1 MTIDSFRYRFFDTS
15 KGGGTKAASTSVPVS
30 ICIGNHQ
37 EMNQQGRNPHL
48 HHNSRNVTPYSR
60 HLPQSHAPH
69 PHPHAHPRPSQ
80 SRWSQNPHAH
90 QLPPHSHPH
99 QHPHSY
105 AGKDFRQCFAQ
116 GEKSSPDSC
125 TSKQQLSP
133 TSPVVLQRTS
143 PILSGHV
150 TPPLNR
156 NPLQQGGGGDV
167 ASPLSPSP
175 PLPTF
180 VDPRPSRRSP
190 IQLSHGSPTF
200 YRSYDDEGAKAESP
214 SRKRRRLSHHQIHEM
229 NVTPPPPR
237 NSWERRNL
245 RHQNANRNPL
255 SPQYMRR
262 SHRYPL
268 GGGAPSHSR
277 THPYLTASPPPS
289 VMLDMTGQVPVSLP
303 LSLYSGNHSPSHGNH
318 YPLHHNIY
326 PPPAPPH
333 LPHSYQIPDLMSTP
347 HYPHSPPYS
356 HSYMGASPPPE
367 LDLATPA
374 HQFHHS
380 AAAALVQVATSPSI
394 FISEARAPTIEI
406 TRVRHHPVPNRSR
419 NSLRRW
425 RGQTLTP
432 SNTYPGLFHLL
443 AMFSS
448 APLSPYSQAELGSP
462 DSTETVE
469 NYEALLSLAERLGEA
484 KPRGLNRYEIESIPS
499 FKFNASKHQS
509 DQTSCVVCMCDF
521 ETSQVLRGLPCSHE
535 FHAKC
540 VDKWLKSNRT
550 CPICRGDASNFS
562 DSP

>member
-1 MTIDSFRYRFFDTS
+1 MKLKNYLHFF
-15 KGGGTKAASTSVPVS
+15 P
-30 ICIGNHQ
+30 
-37 EMNQQGRNPHL
+37 
-48 HHNSRNVTPYSR
+48 
-60 HLPQSHAPH
+60 
-69 PHPHAHPRPSQ
+69 
-80 SRWSQNPHAH
+80 
-90 QLPPHSHPH
+90 
-99 QHPHSY
+99 
-105 AGKDFRQCFAQ
+105 FQCFSR
-116 GEKSSPDSC
+116 EKSSPDSC
-125 TSKQQLSP
+125 TSKQQPSP

-268 GGGAPSHSR
+268 GGGAPPHSR

-326 PPPAPPH
+326 QPPAPPH
-333 LPHSYQIPDLMSTP
+333 P
-347 HYPHSPPYS
+347 
-356 HSYMGASPPPE
+356 
-367 LDLATPA
+367 
-374 HQFHHS
+374 
-380 AAAALVQVATSPSI
+380 
-394 FISEARAPTIEI
+394 ARAPTIEI

-425 RGQTLTP
+425 RGQTLAP

-540 VDKWLKSNRT
+540 VDKWLKVSTTSVRVVA
-550 CPICRGDASNFS
+550 CLFRRMSGVSVS
-562 DSP
+562 VV